1 MMTAVIAL
9 ACPTA
14 LWEFAWLEVG
24 LALSLSVTRAQGD
37 PGTMTGTG
45 TAQHST
51 ALHWASHGRLVS
63 LTDWVYSIAKSRFF
77 TDHYLCLTEACLS
90 VNADENTLYRKGKI
104 AFYIYI

>member
-45 TAQHST
+45 TGTAPHITAQHCT
-51 ALHWASHGRLVS
+51 GPH
-63 LTDWVYSIAKSRFF
+63 TDG
-77 TDHYLCLTEACLS
+77 LCLSQTGSTLSLNRGFSLIITCALQKHVCL
-90 VNADENTLYRKGKI
+90 
-104 AFYIYI
+104 